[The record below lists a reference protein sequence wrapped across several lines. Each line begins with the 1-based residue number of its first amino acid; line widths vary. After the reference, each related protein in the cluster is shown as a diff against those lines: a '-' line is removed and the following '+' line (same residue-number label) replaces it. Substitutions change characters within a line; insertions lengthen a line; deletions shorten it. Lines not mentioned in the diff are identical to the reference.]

1 MANITDIKANIIPDS
16 RGKETLEVK
25 VITDDG
31 VLGVDSVPSGTSTGS
46 FEAVAIEPKQAIR
59 HINEIIAPKL
69 IGQIV
74 SEQEKIDSIMLELDG
89 SQDKSKLGAN
99 AILGVSLA
107 VSRAGATTNK
117 MPLYWYI
124 NKLLT
129 SQTGVKIEPSIPTPM
144 MVMIEGGKHGDNNL
158 CIQEFLVTT
167 SLDNGKKIWTRLKDI
182 FAKKNIHAKIGLEG
196 GFTPTL
202 PYDEDAFQYILEA
215 IEAEKLNIVTD
226 VKLGLDV
233 AANHCQIGHEDIL
246 ALFNRYPIY
255 SIEDPI
261 AEDRWHEWAQLKLEL
276 DQTGKEYLLV
286 GDDLFVTNNERL
298 KKGINNLVANAIIIK
313 VNQVGTLTETLEV
326 IGAAKKANFTHVL
339 SHRSGETLDT
349 YIADLAVGTGAKFLK
364 SGAPFA
370 SERVVKYNRLTEI
383 QGEL

>member
-1 MANITDIKANIIPDS
+1 MASITDIKANIIPDS

-25 VITDDG
+25 IITDEG

-59 HINEIIAPKL
+59 HINEVIAPKL
-69 IGQIV
+69 IGQNPV
-74 SEQEKIDSIMLELDG
+74 EQEKIDSIMLELDG
-89 SQDKSKLGAN
+89 TENKSKLGAN

-107 VSRAGATTNK
+107 VSRTGAISNK
-117 MPLYWYI
+117 MPLYWHL
-124 NKLLT
+124 NKLLAN
-129 SQTGVKIEPSIPTPM
+129 QTGVKIEPSIPTPM

-158 CIQEFLVTT
+158 CIQEFLVIST
-167 SLDNGKKIWTRLKDI
+167 LDNGKKIWTRLKDVL
-182 FAKKNIHAKIGLEG
+182 AKKNLEAKICLEG
-196 GFTPTL
+196 GFTPKL

-233 AANHCQIGHEDIL
+233 AANHCEISHEDIL
-246 ALFNRYPIY
+246 SLFNRYPIY

-276 DQTGKEYLLV
+276 DQTGKQYLLV
-286 GDDLFVTNNERL
+286 GDDLFVTNSDRL

-313 VNQVGTLTETLEV
+313 LNQVGTLTETLEV
-326 IGAAKKANFTHVL
+326 IASAKKAGFTHIL

-349 YIADLAVGTGAKFLK
+349 YIADLAVGTGAKYLK